1 MTEDVIPQEKGQLST
16 LLEEQLTPRT
26 QYGLVVLFA
35 FAMIYGITSLM
46 THVDTK
52 STQAQALNAELEI
65 WSDTDAQNAWRARA
79 ETTTET
85 LIEWEAAAWQAESP
99 GIAAAEIEIAIQALA
114 NAANVPSPRIEV
126 NSEAVS
132 QDQSD
137 FLRFDVSGNVQIGN
151 IPRLLI
157 LFAAHKRHLII
168 SDVQL
173 VTRNQTTTNFQISGV
188 APFKRASTGGEQ

>member
-1 MTEDVIPQEKGQLST
+1 MSEGIAPQEKSQLAT

-35 FAMIYGITSLM
+35 FAMIYAITSLM
-46 THVDTK
+46 THVETK
-52 STQAQALNAELEI
+52 SAQAQSLNAELEI
-65 WSDTDAQNAWRARA
+65 WSDTDAQNAWRSRA
-79 ETTTET
+79 ETSLET
-85 LIEWEAAAWQAESP
+85 LSEWEAAAWQAESP
-99 GIAAAEIEIAIQALA
+99 GIAAAEIEIAIQGLA
-114 NAANVPSPRIEV
+114 NSANVPAARIEV

-137 FLRFDVSGNVQIGN
+137 FLRFDVSGNVPIGS

-157 LFAAHKRHLII
+157 LFAANKKQLII

-173 VTRNQTTTNFQISGV
+173 VTRNQSTTNFQISGV
-188 APFKRASTGGEQ
+188 APFKRISVEGAQ